1 MILTRKVFKTPNL
14 REVKVEV
21 KKLVIPIVEIY
32 LLRKVMIAQYAGNRL
47 IEHILRLFQIAVR
60 KVLNRSKHIQTS

>member
-1 MILTRKVFKTPNL
+1 MILIRKVYKTPNS

-47 IEHILRLFQIAVR
+47 IEHILRLFQTAVQ
-60 KVLNRSKHIQTS
+60 KVLNRSKPIQTY